1 MSMSVSILD
10 LELNAIR
17 EISLPGRPV
26 YDCFAFSKNGLWLA
40 VGEMGGGATVV
51 DVRSGE
57 QLWVHKC
64 HENHIYNIEFGPD
77 DRTLLTGGEDGVNY
91 LWDLNQM
98 SISAEEDTIE
108 IAANLWSSN
117 APSAF
122 EAFQYLASR
131 PEVALPAIVASVEQ
145 QFATFESDSQNTIDD
160 MVQKFG
166 RNEAF
171 GAADWNQLAQL
182 GLGTVVAIEE
192 VLSEKCAALEDSD
205 PRVKNLQTLREEL
218 DRRVG
223 ALSRAFYLVA
233 ILDSP
238 AAEKQLQKW
247 LASSPKLDIK
257 KQAFLAKKYRDL
269 WHSRIGAR
277 PE

>member
-1 MSMSVSILD
+1 
-10 LELNAIR
+10 
-17 EISLPGRPV
+17 
-26 YDCFAFSKNGLWLA
+26 
-40 VGEMGGGATVV
+40 MGGGATVV